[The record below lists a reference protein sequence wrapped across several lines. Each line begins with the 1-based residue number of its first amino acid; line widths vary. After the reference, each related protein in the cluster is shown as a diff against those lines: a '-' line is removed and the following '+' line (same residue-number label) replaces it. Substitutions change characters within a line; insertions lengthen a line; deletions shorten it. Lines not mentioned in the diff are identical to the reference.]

1 MHIYSVMKVVYNLRK
16 EKGIQMIRNLI
27 IDDNIDDANKLHS
40 LLKDFYYS
48 KNIENSIH
56 IFSEKEIDILNLKN
70 IDFLFLDIELK
81 EKNGLDIGE
90 KIREKNKNLIIIIT
104 SNYPQYLVEGYKIE
118 AKRFFIKPI
127 DTQSFN
133 FEMDKIVHH
142 YSENNLGFID
152 QKISPHKIHY
162 HKIIFIEFLDRS
174 TILHFNNGKEIKTN
188 YPLKY
193 WIVFLNEMNFKQPY
207 KCYLVNLKHVSS
219 ITKDGKHLYLSN
231 GLKLPVSRKYR
242 KIFKE
247 QYYSFLYKD
256 L

>member
-1 MHIYSVMKVVYNLRK
+1 
-16 EKGIQMIRNLI
+16 MIKNII
-27 IDDNIDDANKLHS
+27 IDDNTSDANKLYI
-40 LLKDFYYS
+40 LLRNFYS
-48 KNIENSIH
+48 SENIENSIT
-56 IFSEKEIDILNLKN
+56 IESEVQISNIDFANF
-70 IDFLFLDIELK
+70 DFLFLDIELK
-81 EKNGLDIGE
+81 EKSGLDIGE
-90 KIREKNKNLIIIIT
+90 KIRKQNNNLIIIIT

-127 DTQSFN
+127 DKQLFN
-133 FEMDKIVHH
+133 YEMGKIIQHH
-142 YSENNLGFID
+142 IELNSGFINH
-152 QKISPHKIHY
+152 KISPHKIHY

-193 WIVFLNEMNFKQPY
+193 WIEFLDEMNFKQPY

>member
-1 MHIYSVMKVVYNLRK
+1 
-16 EKGIQMIRNLI
+16 MIKNLI
-27 IDDNIDDANKLHS
+27 IDDNTSDANKLC
-40 LLKDFYYS
+40 LLLRNFYSS
-48 KNIENSIH
+48 KNIDNSI
-56 IFSEKEIDILNLKN
+56 IIGSEKQIFDYDLKD
-70 IDFLFLDIELK
+70 IDFLFLDIEL
-81 EKNGLDIGE
+81 NDNSGLDIGE
-90 KIREKNKNLIIIIT
+90 KIREQNSKLVILIT
-104 SNYPQYLVEGYKIE
+104 SNYPQYLIEGYKID

-127 DTQSFN
+127 DEQLFN
-133 FEMDKIVHH
+133 YEMNKLVQHH
-142 YSENNLGFID
+142 IEFNSGFID
-152 QKISPHKIHY
+152 YKISPHKIHF

-174 TILHFNNGKEIKTN
+174 TILHFDNDKIIRTN

-193 WIVFLNEMNFKQPY
+193 WIEFLLDQDFKQPY

-231 GLKLPVSRKYR
+231 GLKLPISRKYR